1 MLLLKDIE
9 EAYNRVKGNANK
21 TPVMTSRTL
30 NEMVNASVF
39 LKCENFQRIGAF
51 KFRGAFNKIIQ
62 LTPEQKKKGV
72 ITHSSGNHAQAV
84 AIVAK
89 LLHIKAIIVMPE
101 NAPNVKVNATRGYGA
116 EIVFCESTA
125 EAREKTA
132 QKLIEKH
139 GYTMIHP
146 YDDDQIIA
154 GAGTAA
160 FELIKQVGDLDFVF
174 CPIGGGGLIS
184 GTAIATKGL
193 CPSSNIIG
201 VEPKMADDAY
211 KSFQAGK
218 IFPSI
223 YPDTVADGLRTSLSE
238 RTFQNIRKYVDEII
252 TVSEKQIVDAMKF
265 LWERMK
271 LVIEPSG
278 AVPVA
283 GVIKHAKIIAG
294 KRVGAI
300 ISGGN
305 IDLNEFFEKYYSIIP
320 EKK

>member
-1 MLLLKDIE
+1 MVELKDIE
-9 EAYNRVKGNANK
+9 QAYKRLDGKANK

-30 NEMVNASVF
+30 NEMVDASVF

-51 KFRGAFNKIIQ
+51 KFRGAFNKISQ
-62 LTPEQKKKGV
+62 LSSEQKKKGV

-89 LLHIKAIIVMPE
+89 LLHIKAVIVMPD
-101 NAPNVKVNATRGYGA
+101 NAPEVKVNATKGYGA
-116 EIVFCESTA
+116 KIVFCENNA

-132 QKLIEKH
+132 QELINAN

-154 GAGTAA
+154 GSGTAA
-160 FELIKQVGDLDFVF
+160 YELIKQVGELDYVF

-184 GTAIATKGL
+184 GTAVATKGL
-193 CPSSNIIG
+193 SNSSIVIG
-201 VEPKMADDAY
+201 VEPEMASDAY
-211 KSFQAGK
+211 KSFKSGK
-218 IFPSI
+218 IFSSI
-223 YPDTVADGLRTSLSE
+223 YPDTIADGLRTSLSE
-238 RTFQNIRKYVDEII
+238 RTFEYIKKYVDEII
-252 TVSEKQIVDAMKF
+252 IVSEKEIIDAMKF

-283 GVIKHAKIIAG
+283 GIIKYKEKLKS

-305 IDLNEFFEKYYSIIP
+305 IDLKDFFEKYYSIIP
-320 EKK
+320 KED